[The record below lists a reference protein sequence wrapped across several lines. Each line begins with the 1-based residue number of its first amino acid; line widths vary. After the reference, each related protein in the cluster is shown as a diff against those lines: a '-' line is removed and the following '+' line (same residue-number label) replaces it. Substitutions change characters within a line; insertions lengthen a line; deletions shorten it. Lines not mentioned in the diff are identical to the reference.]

1 MSEEPEAV
9 EQPLEVSHA
18 PINTDDF
25 NNWTVSEVVAW
36 CISSLGIAENDLLVE
51 QIRGNEITGELLPEL
66 ALEDCKELCGGDLN
80 KSIRLKVL
88 LNKLQDDVNQR
99 SQMQEQQEHMVVALK
114 NLYST
119 TSQKMQDYQTQYGK
133 LRLDI
138 LEIVKASNAGTRTPA
153 QHQTPYATQAPQA
166 PHDYF
171 DGPHHQQQQDYGHT
185 HLGAPTPMP
194 SVSRKNSTLS
204 AKPTVSRSTSSNL
217 NDVQTNAIGSEPLK
231 QLRASKEDSC
241 ERILKNAMKR
251 HNLADHDWRQYVLV
265 ICYGDQE
272 RILDLEEK
280 PVLIFKNLKQQG
292 LHPAIMLRRRGDF
305 EELNMGGDDVTP
317 GGRL

>member
-1 MSEEPEAV
+1 MSEEQEGV
-9 EQPLEVSHA
+9 EDTLRVSQA
-18 PINTDDF
+18 PIITDNF
-25 NNWTVSEVVAW
+25 TKWTVNEVVAW
-36 CISSLGIAENDLLVE
+36 CVSSLGIPEEDVLIE
-51 QIRGNEITGELLPEL
+51 QIRENEITGELLSEL
-66 ALEDCKELCGGDLN
+66 AFEDCKELCGGDLS
-80 KSIRLKVL
+80 KSVRLKVL
-88 LNKLQDDVNQR
+88 LNRLQDDAD
-99 SQMQEQQEHMVVALK
+99 QESKLHEHQEHMVVALK

-119 TSQKMQDYQTQYGK
+119 TSQKLQEYQSQYSK

-138 LEIVKASNAGTRTPA
+138 LELVKTSNASPTTPA
-153 QHQTPYATQAPQA
+153 QHQA

-171 DGPHHQQQQDYGHT
+171 DGPHHQQDYGNT
-185 HLGAPTPMP
+185 HIGAPTPMP
-194 SVSRKNSTLS
+194 PMSRKGSTLTS
-204 AKPTVSRSTSSNL
+204 KPFASRTTSSNL
-217 NDVQTNAIGSEPLK
+217 NEVSTGGIGNEPLK

-305 EELNMGGDDVTP
+305 EELNMAGDDVTP

>member
-1 MSEEPEAV
+1 MSEVQEAV
-9 EQPLEVSHA
+9 QDTLKVSQA
-18 PINTDDF
+18 PVITDDF
-25 NNWTVSEVVAW
+25 TNWTINEVVAW
-36 CISSLGIAENDLLVE
+36 CISSLEITEEDLLVE
-51 QIRGNEITGELLPEL
+51 KIRSNEITGELLPEL
-66 ALEDCKELCGGDLN
+66 TFEDCKELCGGDLS

-88 LNKLQDDVNQR
+88 LNKLQDDADQD
-99 SQMQEQQEHMVVALK
+99 SKLQEQQEHMVVALK

-119 TSQKMQDYQTQYGK
+119 TSQKLQDYQTQYGR

-138 LEIVKASNAGTRTPA
+138 LEIVKTSNVGPKTPA
-153 QHQTPYATQAPQA
+153 QHQTLHATQA

-171 DGPHHQQQQDYGHT
+171 DGPHHQQDYSHT

-194 SVSRKNSTLS
+194 SVSRKGSTLLSKPS
-204 AKPTVSRSTSSNL
+204 ASRSSSSNL
-217 NDVQTNAIGSEPLK
+217 NEVQAGGIGNEPLK